1 MSSAAFRELSAQL
14 IPYPL
19 VFRMGGGSWSFDHI
33 ARNEDVSSE
42 GRAGQFQYCG
52 TTGDDGAFVLNEV
65 VDGLSHGDAAD

>member
-1 MSSAAFRELSAQL
+1 
-14 IPYPL
+14 
-19 VFRMGGGSWSFDHI
+19 MGGGSWSFDHI